1 MGRTDGVN
9 SGHSSFLCL
18 DSSSLAGGG
27 CCSFVARLLVL
38 RQDAIT
44 SNQLAVHIIMVTI
57 HLMSLSMSLVVQLW
71 IPEHMG
77 HLYGFLFFITEFW
90 CFGRSF
96 TIWDQIISDAVA
108 LICSEEVSIL
118 CGHC

>member
-1 MGRTDGVN
+1 MAIPLFYVLILHPLPEEVVAR
-9 SGHSSFLCL
+9 L
-18 DSSSLAGGG
+18 
-27 CCSFVARLLVL
+27 FVARLLVL

-44 SNQLAVHIIMVTI
+44 SNQLAVHIIMFTI

-118 CGHC
+118 CGQC